1 MKKTLLATTVASLLT
16 HASISVAQEAAET
29 ETLVV
34 TANRFEQPVDSVLA
48 SVSVLTR
55 EDIEALQAQS
65 IFDVIK
71 TLPGVEY
78 YTQGTKA
85 NTAGIYIRG
94 TSTRHAL
101 VIVDDVR
108 INSVTSG
115 GAAIGLIPTFA
126 IEKIEVIR
134 GPRAAVYGSDAIG
147 GVIKI
152 TTIPA
157 SGSVHQAKAGFGT
170 NNFSEAG
177 WRSAGE
183 ISEKT
188 SGNFLIN
195 GEKSDGFKVNESAGD
210 NDVHGYDSK
219 TFIGS
224 LNHKFN
230 DAWNATFTGYSQ
242 ESLSEYDSSGT
253 KKESEKNEYAL
264 AGVLNFNE
272 DDFSSSLQF
281 DLSSNKGADGNAD
294 NNATGRSVLET
305 KRKSAAWVNTYTG
318 IENTIL
324 NAGVDYSQEQANRG
338 GTNSSDYEETEKSNL
353 AFFVTGFK
361 QIDSLSLEASLR
373 QDKDSVFGT
382 HTTWNLAG
390 GYAINEELEVLASY
404 GSAFKAPTFNDL
416 YWPGAGNDKLKPETS
431 KSSEIGVRGY
441 HEALSWTLTAYHSEI
456 KDMIAWAP
464 QPSGAW
470 VPSNVDNAK
479 IKGLELELNF
489 STGPISHRLVG
500 DWKDPKNTKDDS
512 QLIRRAKENY
522 KWVATYRYERLNT
535 SLAANH
541 VGKRYDSGDA
551 KLDAYTTADL
561 GMTFNISEDL
571 AAGLRVD
578 NLFDSKYETAKGYP
592 APERAFYINAS
603 YKF

>member
-16 HASISVAQEAAET
+16 HASISVAQEAVDT

-71 TLPGVEY
+71 TLPGVEF

-152 TTIPA
+152 STIPV
-157 SGSVHQAKAGFGT
+157 SGSVHQAKAGFGS

-177 WRSAGE
+177 WRSVGE
-183 ISEKT
+183 ISEDT
-188 SGNFLIN
+188 RGNFLIS
-195 GEKSDGFKVNESAGD
+195 GDKTDGFKVSDSAND
-210 NDVHGYDSK
+210 NDIHGYDSK
-219 TFIGS
+219 TFLGS
-224 LNHKFN
+224 VKHKFN
-230 DAWNATFTGYSQ
+230 DSWDTTFSGFSQ
-242 ESLSEYDSSGT
+242 ESLSEYDSNGT
-253 KKESEKNEYAL
+253 KKESEKNGYSI
-264 AGVLNFNE
+264 AGILNYQQDAFYSSVQL
-272 DDFSSSLQF
+272 DMSSSE
-281 DLSSNKGADGNAD
+281 GAEGDAD
-294 NNATGRSVLET
+294 NGASGRAKITT
-305 KRKSAAWVNTYTG
+305 KRKSATWVNTYTG
-318 IENTIL
+318 IENAIF
-324 NAGVDYSQEQANRG
+324 NAGLDYAKEVANRG
-338 GTNSSDYEETEKSNL
+338 GTNSSDYEETEKSNF
-353 AFFVTGFK
+353 AFFATGFK
-361 QIDSLSLEASLR
+361 QIDDLSLEVSLR
-373 QDKDSVFGT
+373 QDKDSVFGR

-390 GYAINEELEVLASY
+390 GYAVNDEIDLIASY

-416 YWPGAGNDKLKPETS
+416 YWPGSGNDQLKPESS
-431 KSSEIGVRGY
+431 KSAELGIRGY
-441 HEALSWTLTAYHSEI
+441 HEAVEWTLTAYHSDI

-464 QPSGAW
+464 LPSGSW
-470 VPSNVDNAK
+470 VPSNVNNAE
-479 IKGLELELNF
+479 IKGIELELSF
-489 STGPISHRLVG
+489 DTGPIEHRVVG
-500 DWKDPKNTKDDS
+500 DWKEPKDKKDGS

-522 KWVATYRYERLNT
+522 KWVVSYSYEKLST
-535 SLAANH
+535 SISANH
-541 VGKRYDSGDA
+541 VGKRYDSSKA
-551 KLDAYTTADL
+551 ELAAYTTADL
-561 GMTFNISEDL
+561 GATFAISEDL
-571 AAGLRVD
+571 SAGLRID
-578 NLFDSKYETAKGYP
+578 NLLDEKYETAKGYP
-592 APERAFYINAS
+592 APERAFYLNAS